1 MSPAL
6 VHFEDFVV
14 GLTHTAGPYVLTAEE
29 IREFAA
35 RYDPLPSHLEPA
47 AGGAAVSA
55 SGAHLMAIRTL
66 LLHRLHGEHRPAI
79 IAALGWDNVR
89 FHRPALAGDA
99 LTLRCTIAEAR
110 PSRSRP
116 GQGIVTSEVALAVAS
131 GELVLSHRD
140 VILVATRPT

>member
-1 MSPAL
+1 MSAAL
-6 VHFEDFVV
+6 VWFEDFVV
-14 GLTHTAGPYVLTAEE
+14 GVTHTSGPYVLTGAE

-35 RYDPLPSHLEPA
+35 RFDPLPAHLEAGP
-47 AGGAAVSA
+47 GGAAVSA

-79 IAALGWDNVR
+79 VAALGWDNVR

-99 LTLRCTIAEAR
+99 LTLRCTVVEAR
-110 PSRSRP
+110 ASRSRA

-131 GELVLSHRD
+131 GEVVLSHRD
-140 VILVATRPT
+140 IILVAARPT

>member
-1 MSPAL
+1 VSTAL
-6 VHFEDFVV
+6 IFFEDFEV
-14 GLTHTAGPYVLTAEE
+14 GTTHTIGPYVLDAAE

-35 RYDPLPSHLEPA
+35 RFDPLPSHLEA
-47 AGGAAVSA
+47 ATGAAAVSA

-89 FHRPALAGDA
+89 FHRPALAGEA
-99 LTLRCTIAEAR
+99 LTLRVTFVEAR
-110 PSRSRP
+110 LSRSRP
-116 GQGIVTSEVALAVAS
+116 GQGIVTSDVALLVES

>member
-1 MSPAL
+1 MSTAL
-6 VHFEDFVV
+6 IFFEDFEV
-14 GLTHTAGPYVLTAEE
+14 GVTHTIGPYVLDAAE

-35 RYDPLPSHLEPA
+35 RFDPLPSHLEA
-47 AGGAAVSA
+47 AAVSA

-89 FHRPALAGDA
+89 FHRPAFAGEA
-99 LTLRCTIAEAR
+99 LMLRVTFVEAR
-110 PSRSRP
+110 LSRSRP
-116 GQGIVTSEVALAVAS
+116 GQGIVTSDVALLAPA